1 MELKREGM
9 RQLEPLPMMM
19 ILTMMEM
26 TTTMLILTM
35 MKMLLVKLA
44 PVRWMMRQPETAMQE
59 LHQQQKLHQQQG
71 LIALWQYFQ
80 PLNLRACLYGV

>member
-59 LHQQQKLHQQQG
+59 LHQQQKL
-71 LIALWQYFQ
+71 IALWQYFQ